1 MTPPSLREFKLAG
14 EDGDGRWPYLNDD
27 GAFLGEGV
35 ALVER
40 DAHGL
45 WRTRPREAL
54 QRLLDIG
61 YGGGINAGR
70 RIDALDS
77 VARALNAKDKARA
90 AMTLVHAGL
99 PPLTDPERARKMAQA
114 NALLKYSA
122 DQPRVPAGEPDGG
135 QWSGGFMDVAQRLSP
150 KFKPPTN
157 PPTPPPKPAEVPRGW
172 RLRLMPPEPGY
183 PNGYWRL
190 LKPMTNGG
198 WQGDLVLSVP
208 SAIKL

>member
-1 MTPPSLREFKLAG
+1 MTPPFLREFKLAG

-61 YGGGINAGR
+61 YGGGIDADR
-70 RIDALDS
+70 RIGALDS

-114 NALLKYSA
+114 NALLKYSP

-135 QWSGGFMDVAQRLSP
+135 EWSGGSLGSELQTVATPGKRVHPNGLIFHPGSTPLDPLRLSA
-150 KFKPPTN
+150 
-157 PPTPPPKPAEVPRGW
+157 PPTP
-172 RLRLMPPEPGY
+172 GY
-183 PNGYWRL
+183 R
-190 LKPMTNGG
+190 
-198 WQGDLVLSVP
+198 
-208 SAIKL
+208 